1 MHCLEQSSLSMLG
14 GISTFCPHESAECT
28 PDQIVL
34 YTLVFSSCGVRY
46 PLSPFKKALLRHFG
60 VHFSQLHPLGFMRV
74 LHFELCCAVVSGEP
88 SVPLFCMFYKLI
100 SDGHWFTFSKRKN
113 SVSQPCYSFIPT
125 STYPKEWKS
134 RFIFVS
140 EAMISGSPPQRDV
153 EATIK
158 DNIPALSDDE
168 IVQWKRMYE
177 NPSRA
182 FTFSEGILAMG
193 GLSPSYSIL
202 PRAFFG
208 KKEMTLWRLLQGD
221 SRDVKFV
228 VGDEVEPSLNQ
239 DVEMQVARGSVQ
251 ARGPIAVEEGEGASS
266 DGEESSHDP
275 LQVEHSDHDDE
286 EDLESHLAHK
296 RKSVS
301 PKPVPAP
308 RDIRPRLHSASGKF
322 SCSYQNPYCPSSSRV
337 RDKTPEV
344 HAARITPSFKISPHH
359 GVGTSKPSHFEGFT
373 SRSPLA
379 PLFADAL
386 PAPYVPKWKITP
398 SFVVGNP
405 ETARDFLTHVV
416 PPTHKFTNS
425 ALWDDLFEDQ
435 YSMSLCEG
443 LFSGVGKLQ
452 RVNDLRKEN
461 EGLKGDLKASQSIA
475 AEL

>member
-14 GISTFCPHESAECT
+14 GISTFCPDESAECT

-34 YTLVFSSCGVRY
+34 YTLAFSSCGVRY
-46 PLSPFKKALLRHFG
+46 PLSPFKIALLRHFG

-100 SDGHWFTFSKRKN
+100 SDGHWFTFAKRKN
-113 SVSQPCYSFIPT
+113 SV
-125 STYPKEWKS
+125 
-134 RFIFVS
+134 FIFVS

-275 LQVEHSDHDDE
+275 LQVEHFDHDDE

-308 RDIRPRLHSASGKF
+308 RDIRLRLHSASGSHAPIKI
-322 SCSYQNPYCPSSSRV
+322 PTAPSSSRV

-359 GVGTSKPSHFEGFT
+359 GVGTGKPSHFEGFT

-416 PPTHKFTNS
+416 PPSHKFTNS
-425 ALWDDLFEDQ
+425 ALGDDLFEDQ

-452 RVNDLRKEN
+452 RVDDLRIEN